1 MWVMIYKIS
10 YLLNKKKKHL
20 QEEID
25 VLENQ
30 LEENDPVKNNY
41 GELCGESLLESC
53 YTVLPKIIKKP
64 EIISSALSFL
74 QFQAEAI
81 ESAVHNN
88 QIKNLCSEHEEIL
101 QRYYY
106 NILFLIDKLINFI
119 N

>member
-81 ESAVHNN
+81 ESVHNN

-106 NILFLIDKLINFI
+106 NILFLINKLINFI